1 VCLFCKKNHSTV
13 EQFPINETVFC
24 LLTEKPSEV
33 YRNDFVESLK
43 LNMQSVEDEMIQ
55 LQLHM
60 HEGSTVINEHCSKLV
75 NLIENVQ
82 LDAHSFDEIKMTSCP
97 MFDNLKDFGKILATR
112 IREYEAECVQHF
124 VSDTNE
130 KRLKFN
136 EINQEISRY
145 LTEQKQ
151 YLAQF
156 KINNCDIT
164 NADAK
169 ATQLKER
176 LNAEKLKNKNDLFVV
191 NKDIR
196 ELEVYLSIFSKINTT
211 QSILA

>member
-1 VCLFCKKNHSTV
+1 
-13 EQFPINETVFC
+13 
-24 LLTEKPSEV
+24 
-33 YRNDFVESLK
+33 
-43 LNMQSVEDEMIQ
+43 
-55 LQLHM
+55 
-60 HEGSTVINEHCSKLV
+60 
-75 NLIENVQ
+75 
-82 LDAHSFDEIKMTSCP
+82 
-97 MFDNLKDFGKILATR
+97 
-112 IREYEAECVQHF
+112 

-156 KINNCDIT
+156 QINNCDIT